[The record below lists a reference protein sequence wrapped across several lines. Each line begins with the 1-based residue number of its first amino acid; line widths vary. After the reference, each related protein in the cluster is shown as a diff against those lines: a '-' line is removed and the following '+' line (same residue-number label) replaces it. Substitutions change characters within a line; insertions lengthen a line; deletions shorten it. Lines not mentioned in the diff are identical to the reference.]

1 MAENASALNID
12 INTNFL
18 ASKTLW
24 LAITKKEAS
33 AAIDLVMEE
42 IIQGCNFNKE
52 DLWLYI
58 LAFEMLATSFK
69 TDMDEQQREM
79 YEAMLKRTRTITFI
93 NDERC
98 SDDD

>member
-1 MAENASALNID
+1 MAENA

-24 LAITKKEAS
+24 LAVTKKEAS
-33 AAIDLVMEE
+33 AAIDLVMGE

-58 LAFEMLATSFK
+58 LAFEMLATSLK

>member
-12 INTNFL
+12 ISTNFL

-24 LAITKKEAS
+24 LAVTKKEAS
-33 AAIDLVMEE
+33 AAIDLVMKE

-69 TDMDEQQREM
+69 TDMDEQQRDM
-79 YEAMLKRTRTITFI
+79 YETMLKRTRTITFI
-93 NDERC
+93 NDERYE
-98 SDDD
+98 DDD

>member
-12 INTNFL
+12 ISTNFL

-33 AAIDLVMEE
+33 AAIDLVMKE

-58 LAFEMLATSFK
+58 LAFEMLATSLK
-69 TDMDEQQREM
+69 TDMDEQQRKM
-79 YEAMLKRTRTITFI
+79 YEVMLKRTRTITFI

>member
-12 INTNFL
+12 ISTNFL
-18 ASKTLW
+18 ESKTLW
-24 LAITKKEAS
+24 LAVTKKEAS
-33 AAIDLVMEE
+33 AAIDLVMKE

-58 LAFEMLATSFK
+58 LAFEMLATSLK

-79 YEAMLKRTRTITFI
+79 YEVMLKRTRTITFI

>member
-1 MAENASALNID
+1 MAENASALNLD
-12 INTNFL
+12 ISTNFL
-18 ASKTLW
+18 ESKTLW
-24 LAITKKEAS
+24 LAVTKKEAS
-33 AAIDLVMEE
+33 AAIDLVMKE

-58 LAFEMLATSFK
+58 LAFEMLATSLK
-69 TDMDEQQREM
+69 TDMDEQQRKM
-79 YEAMLKRTRTITFI
+79 YEVMLKRTRTITFI

>member
-1 MAENASALNID
+1 MAEKANGLNIE

-24 LAITKKEAS
+24 FALTGKQPSDAMDIV
-33 AAIDLVMEE
+33 LEE
-42 IIQGCNFNKE
+42 ITQGCEFNKE

-69 TDMDEQQREM
+69 TDMDEQQRDM
-79 YEAMLKRTRTITFI
+79 YETMCKRIRTITFI
-93 NDERC
+93 NDKRC
-98 SDDD
+98 EDDD

>member
-12 INTNFL
+12 ISTDFL

-24 LAITKKEAS
+24 LAVTKKEAS
-33 AAIDLVMEE
+33 AAIDLVMGE

-58 LAFEMLATSFK
+58 LAFEMLATSLK
-69 TDMDEQQREM
+69 TNMDEQQRKM
-79 YEAMLKRTRTITFI
+79 YEVMLKRTRTITFI